1 MKYSNLSL
9 GRIEAIVNR
18 LGGMDGV
25 ERFLRGELVVSE
37 STRSWREKDGVISA
51 IEMDMV
57 APSAGMGNRN
67 GKLDTTNE
75 RRYITDIRVKLGS
88 DKNRDGKTEYAV
100 ETDIYPL
107 LLPLKNR

>member
-1 MKYSNLSL
+1 MNNVSTFTLTYWGNKANAL
-9 GRIEAIVNR
+9 GRGVD
-18 LGGMDGV
+18 LGNDG
-25 ERFLRGELVVSE
+25 LAATGDAG
-37 STRSWREKDGVISA
+37 EKDGVISA